1 MTFIQS
7 AAELGNQFHDDRVLR
22 GLLARRLPAAM
33 HAAIAPELA
42 ALGAQAAQ
50 AWQRERERS
59 ACEPVLTHWD
69 SQGRRIDRIEL
80 TPTWQESREIA
91 ARYGLVAAGHEP
103 TYAEHGRI
111 HQFALVYL
119 HHVASAFFTCPL
131 AMTDGAATCLKAA
144 GNADLLARAWPRYLS
159 RDPATFWIS
168 GQWMTETPGGSDVG
182 NSETQ
187 ARRDADGQWRLYG
200 RKWFTSAVQADTAL
214 ALARPEGAG
223 DGADAL
229 TLFYLEPRDAQGRWR
244 DLVVNRLKPKLG
256 TRELPSAETELLGT
270 PAAPV
275 AGLGHGV
282 RTIAPMLNVTRSWNA
297 VCAIATMRRAIALA
311 RDYAF
316 RRRAFGRL
324 LIEHP
329 LHRTTLAALQAD
341 FEAAFQ
347 LTFHVVELLGRAQ
360 HGKADE
366 SEAALL
372 RLLTPLAKL
381 WTGKLAVAICS
392 EAVECLGGA
401 GYIEDGGLPQLLRD
415 AQVLPIW
422 EGTTNVLSLDVLRV
436 LRNPA
441 ALSAWHGAFAALLQ
455 DVQVPSLQASCAA
468 LRTRAQE
475 LLARLSVLGA
485 EPLRLEAAARA
496 LAFDLARC
504 FAGALLLRQAQW
516 SSDHDGDP
524 RPAAA
529 ARRFIAGL
537 QATRDDAG
545 SIEDDLLL
553 ARDAA

>member
-1 MTFIQS
+1 MTFVQA
-7 AAELGNQFHDDRVLR
+7 AAELGNQYHDDRVLR
-22 GLLARRLPAAM
+22 GLLAQRLPAAM
-33 HAAIAPELA
+33 HTAITPELA
-42 ALGAQAAQ
+42 ELGAQAAQ

-59 ACEPVLTHWD
+59 AREPTLTHWD
-69 SQGRRIDRIEL
+69 SQGLRVDRIEL

-91 ARYGLVAAGHEP
+91 ARYGLVAAGHEE

-144 GNADLLARAWPRYLS
+144 GNTELLARAWPRYLS

-256 TRELPSAETELLGT
+256 TRELPSAETELLGLVGE
-270 PAAPV
+270 PV

-282 RTIAPMLNVTRSWNA
+282 RAIAPMLNVTRSWNA

-316 RRRAFGRL
+316 KRRAFGRL

-360 HGKADE
+360 HGKGDVA
-366 SEAALL
+366 EAALL

-381 WTGKLAVAICS
+381 WTGKLAVAVCS
-392 EAVECLGGA
+392 EAAECLGGA

-422 EGTTNVLSLDVLRV
+422 EGTTNVLALDVLRV
-436 LRNPA
+436 LRHPA
-441 ALSAWHGAFAALLQ
+441 ALQAWRDTFTAMLQ
-455 DVQVPSLQASCAA
+455 DVQSPALQTACGT

-475 LLARLSVLGA
+475 LLARLTVLAA
-485 EPLRLEAAARA
+485 EPLRLEAAARE

-516 SSDHDGDP
+516 SLDHGGDL

-529 ARRFIAGL
+529 ARRFAAGL
-537 QATRDDAG
+537 QTARDEAG
-545 SIEDDLLL
+545 ALDDDLLL
-553 ARDAA
+553 ARDG